1 MISDIG
7 RAVPNAGLWGHN
19 GTTPRGSLALDLD
32 PYGPFPSAWSRGVV
46 MLLTQHRLLRFT
58 RRDVKTHLVHIYNKL
73 AVSDRAAAVA
83 RAYERG
89 VLTT

>member
-1 MISDIG
+1 
-7 RAVPNAGLWGHN
+7 
-19 GTTPRGSLALDLD
+19 
-32 PYGPFPSAWSRGVV
+32 